1 MKERNRWTR
10 HLLYGL
16 AAAQFPD
23 WFLLV
28 GIEPESVQYIPRAS
42 ERSGLAEKDQR
53 GRRTARQS
61 RWSLRPSPRSMTG
74 AFNLLKIQSS
84 FAAEFLVQRRFARIL
99 E

>member
-10 HLLYGL
+10 HLLYGQ

-53 GRRTARQS
+53 GRSNLSAKPLDHS
-61 RWSLRPSPRSMTG
+61 GHPRD
-74 AFNLLKIQSS
+74 
-84 FAAEFLVQRRFARIL
+84 R
-99 E
+99 